1 MHDLWTVNEFAQW
14 KHKTRSPSKAQEN
27 AVRQMCR
34 DGTLPA
40 KKVGMAWRINTR
52 KILEDF
58 DEQ

>member
-1 MHDLWTVNEFAQW
+1 MNDLWTVDEFARW
-14 KHKTRSPSKAQEN
+14 KHATLQPSKAQEN

-34 DGTLPA
+34 DGKLPA
-40 KKVGMAWRINTR
+40 RKVAGQWRINTR